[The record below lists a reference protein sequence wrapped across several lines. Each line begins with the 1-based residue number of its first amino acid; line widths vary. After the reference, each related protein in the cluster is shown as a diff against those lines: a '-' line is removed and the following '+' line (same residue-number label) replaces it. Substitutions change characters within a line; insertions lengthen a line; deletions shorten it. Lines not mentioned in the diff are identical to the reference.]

1 MKLYVYCLAE
11 KPAVKPAVKFAALA
25 APVVGISGVNVEVIE
40 VEGLSLLVS
49 RYEGDS
55 ALVTR
60 ENVLTHDSVVRSVLN
75 ETTPLPFRFGSVVT
89 EQQLASYIRTHR
101 RNLEMKLG
109 QVRGCLEMSVKI
121 IWDTDETESGSKR
134 DDLGPGAAFLLQK
147 QREIMG
153 GEHRTEKAKQ
163 VSSWL
168 SEQVEGLVK
177 QEEVTLCPT
186 EKLIVAAAHLVSRQK
201 VAEYRERLAEARKT
215 RPELHFLVSGPWPPY
230 TFSNIELEVKTRFG
244 VS

>member
-11 KPAVKPAVKFAALA
+11 KPAMPFAALA
-25 APVVGISGVNVEVIE
+25 APVVGISGANVEVIE
-40 VEGLSLLVS
+40 VDGLSLLVS
-49 RYEGDS
+49 QFEGET

-60 ENVLTHDSVVRSVLN
+60 ENVVAHDRAVRSVLN

-89 EQQLASYIRTHR
+89 EQHLASYIRTHR
-101 RNLEMKLG
+101 KSLEMKLA

-121 IWDTDETESGSKR
+121 IWNTDETNSGLNR
-134 DDLGPGAAFLLQK
+134 IGLGPGAAFLHQK
-147 QREIMG
+147 QSEILG
-153 GEHRTEKAKQ
+153 GEHRAEKAKE

-168 SEQVEGLVK
+168 SEQVGGLVK
-177 QEEVTLCPT
+177 QEEVSLCPT
-186 EKLIVAAAHLVSRQK
+186 EKLIVAAAHLVSRHEVTEYRK
-201 VAEYRERLAEARKT
+201 RVAESSKT

-230 TFSNIELEVKTRFG
+230 TFANIELEFKTRFG

>member
-11 KPAVKPAVKFAALA
+11 KPAAQFAALA
-25 APVVGISGVNVEVIE
+25 APVVGISGENVEVFE
-40 VEGLSLLVS
+40 REGLSLLVS
-49 RYEGDS
+49 RFEAES

-60 ENVLTHDSVVRSVLN
+60 ENVLTHDSVVRSVLS

-89 EQQLASYIRTHR
+89 EQQLVSYLRTHR
-101 RNLEMKLG
+101 EKLEMKLA

-121 IWDTDETESGSKR
+121 IWQTDESKSGSAS
-134 DDLGPGAAFLLQK
+134 DDLGPGAAFLHQK

-153 GEHRTEKAKQ
+153 GEHRGEKARQ

-168 SEQVEGLVK
+168 SEQVEGLAK
-177 QEEVTLCPT
+177 QEEVSLCPT
-186 EKLIVAAAHLVSRQK
+186 EKLIVAAAHLVSRQD
-201 VAEYRERLAEARKT
+201 VAKYRERLSKARKT

-230 TFSNIELEVKTRFG
+230 TFSNIELEVKTGLG

>member
-11 KPAVKPAVKFAALA
+11 KPAVQFAALA

-40 VEGLSLLVS
+40 REGFSLLVS
-49 RYEGDS
+49 RYEGES

-60 ENVLTHDSVVRSVLN
+60 ENVITHDSVVRSVLS

-101 RNLEMKLG
+101 EKLEMKLA

-121 IWDTDETESGSKR
+121 IWDTEETKSGAAR
-134 DDLGPGAAFLLQK
+134 DDLGPGAAFLHQK
-147 QREIMG
+147 QREILG
-153 GEHRTEKAKQ
+153 GEHRAEKAKQ

-177 QEEVTLCPT
+177 QEEVSLCPT
-186 EKLIVAAAHLVSRQK
+186 EKLIVAASHLVQREQ
-201 VAEYRERLAEARKT
+201 VAEYREGMAEARKT

>member
-11 KPAVKPAVKFAALA
+11 KPAVQFSALA
-25 APVVGISGVNVEVIE
+25 APVVGISGARVEVIE

-49 RYEGDS
+49 RFESES

-60 ENVLTHDSVVRSVLN
+60 ENVLTHDCVVRSVLN

-89 EQQLASYIRTHR
+89 EQKLASYINTHR
-101 RNLEMKLG
+101 KTLEIKLA

-121 IWDTDETESGSKR
+121 IWDADETGSESNSA
-134 DDLGPGAAFLLQK
+134 DLGPGAAFLQQK
-147 QREIMG
+147 QREITG
-153 GEHRTEKAKQ
+153 GEHRVERAKQ

-168 SEQVEGLVK
+168 SKEVEGLVK
-177 QEEVTLCPT
+177 QEEVSLCPT
-186 EKLIVAAAHLVSRQK
+186 EKLIVAASHLVQREQ
-201 VAEYRERLAEARKT
+201 VAKYRERLAEARKT

>member
-11 KPAVKPAVKFAALA
+11 KKIDTLPTRVS
-25 APVVGISGVNVEVIE
+25 GISGANVEVIE

-49 RYEGDS
+49 RFDGES

-60 ENVLTHDSVVRSVLN
+60 ENVLAHDGVVRSVLN

-89 EQQLASYIRTHR
+89 EQSLASFIRTHR
-101 RNLEMKLG
+101 KNLKAKLAE
-109 QVRGCLEMSVKI
+109 VYGCLEMSVKI
-121 IWDTDETESGSKR
+121 IWDTDEKKPGSIT

-147 QREIMG
+147 QREILG
-153 GEHRTEKAKQ
+153 GERRAEKARE
-163 VSSWL
+163 VSVWL
-168 SEQVEGLVK
+168 SSELEGLVR
-177 QEEVTLCPT
+177 QEELSLCPT
-186 EKLIVAAAHLVSRQK
+186 EKLIVAAAHLVDREEITK
-201 VAEYRERLAEARKT
+201 YRERLANVRKT